1 MRRVFRAEKF
11 YADDGVNEMLKR
23 SAGHWVEAC
32 DGRYV
37 ELYAG
42 KTYTCITDDGDEYG
56 IHEDWTE
63 EVEE

>member
-11 YADDGVNEMLKR
+11 YADDGMNEILKS
-23 SAGHWVEAC
+23 SAWSWVKAC

-37 ELYAG
+37 EPSAG
-42 KTYTCITDDGDEYG
+42 RMYICVTDDGDEYG
-56 IHEDWTE
+56 IHEDWLE

>member
-11 YADDGVNEMLKR
+11 YADDGVNEMLKL
-23 SAGHWVEAC
+23 SAGHWVKAC

-63 EVEE
+63 EVEW

>member
-1 MRRVFRAEKF
+1 MRRVFRAEKL
-11 YADDGVNEMLKR
+11 YANDGMNEILKS
-23 SAGHWVEAC
+23 SAGSWVKAC

-37 ELYAG
+37 KLSAG
-42 KTYTCITDDGDEYG
+42 KMYTCVTDDGDEYD

>member
-1 MRRVFRAEKF
+1 MRRVFSAERF
-11 YADDGVNEMLKR
+11 YADGGVNEILKS
-23 SAGHWVEAC
+23 SAGSWVTAC

-42 KTYTCITDDGDEYG
+42 TTYTCVTDDGDEYG

-63 EVEE
+63 EVDE